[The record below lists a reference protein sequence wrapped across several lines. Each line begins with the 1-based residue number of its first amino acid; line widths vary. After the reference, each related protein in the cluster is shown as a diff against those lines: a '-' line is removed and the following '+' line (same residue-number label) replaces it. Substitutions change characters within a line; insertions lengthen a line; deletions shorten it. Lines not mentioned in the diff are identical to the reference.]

1 MCKPSCCPGDSNGT
15 GLGIALAALAVLAL
29 VSAAARPLIHAA
41 EVIAQVALITAAA
54 LLGVALAALVTVVVV
69 RVRSARRVTA
79 ARLHRQLAAHTTPQP
94 AVPAAPT
101 WARAAITGR
110 ISALGT
116 VGHCPACGTAPSESR
131 RP

>member
-15 GLGIALAALAVLAL
+15 GLGLALAVVAVLAL
-29 VSAAARPLIHAA
+29 VSAAARPVIHAV
-41 EVIAQVALITAAA
+41 EVIAQVALIIAAA
-54 LLGVALAALVTVVVV
+54 LLGVALAALVTILVI
-69 RVRSARRVTA
+69 RVRSARRFRA
-79 ARLHRQLAAHTTPQP
+79 AQLRRQLAAHTTAP

-116 VGHCPACGTAPSESR
+116 ASHCPACGTAPSEPR
-131 RP
+131 RL

>member
-1 MCKPSCCPGDSNGT
+1 MCKPSCCPGDSNGS

-29 VSAAARPLIHAA
+29 VSAAARPLIHAV

-54 LLGVALAALVTVVVV
+54 LVGVALAALVTVLVI

-79 ARLHRQLAAHTTPQP
+79 ARLHRQLAATHHRTRLSRLPRRGP
-94 AVPAAPT
+94 GLPSPAASPP
-101 WARAAITGR
+101 WALLSLPGLRHR
-110 ISALGT
+110 IERT
-116 VGHCPACGTAPSESR
+116 R

>member
-1 MCKPSCCPGDSNGT
+1 MCKPSCCPGDSNGS
-15 GLGIALAALAVLAL
+15 GLGIALAALAGLAL
-29 VSAAARPLIHAA
+29 VSAAARPVIHTA

-54 LLGVALAALVTVVVV
+54 LLGVALAALVTILVI
-69 RVRSARRVTA
+69 RARSARRLAA
-79 ARLHRQLAAHTTPQP
+79 ARLHRQLAPHTTAQ

-110 ISALGT
+110 ISTLGT
-116 VGHCPACGTAPSESR
+116 AGHCPACGTASSEPR